1 MKYRPGSFSKHFA
14 WHATGLRKLYNAV
27 RAGFGETLAPVPRD
41 QWRANS
47 GIEDRALDLIPL
59 NFFLHNAHSRIS
71 VDELVLQSVT
81 RPHSIEF
88 DRLAL
93 FAFHL
98 NRVGKPPGGVERPA
112 MWANAFVR
120 ELLWHDGAWQSAA
133 LEDAALDPF
142 IADHMIATPGVQEKS
157 RNNYRGLFELCGY
170 VPTRLP
176 IINTG
181 ADHWLRS
188 ALFLAWDRLV
198 LDHGTQLKSALV
210 DYSRD
215 EELHKLVGL
224 PNRRFD
230 SQIGGLAEL
239 YLAADGP
246 DRFSAH
252 ISTPPLPE
260 LVEEVGTE
268 WIEQDE
274 IEQTVGRRL
283 RQVQAQL
290 RDRRKAAALRKRY
303 DNTCMVCGTK
313 LKVGRE
319 KFYAEAAHIKPLG
332 KPHNGPDVAKNM
344 LVLCPNHHLQFD
356 SGVLSFEKAGEEF
369 RVISKVAD
377 DAFHGKVLTVRHTLD
392 DEYVRWHRDWVTSL
406 WR

>member
-1 MKYRPGSFSKHFA
+1 MKHRPGSFSKNFA
-14 WHATGLRKLYNAV
+14 WGATALRKLYNAV
-27 RAGFGETLAPVPRD
+27 RAGFGGNLAPVPRE
-41 QWRANS
+41 QWRASS
-47 GIEDRALDLIPL
+47 GIGDRALDLIPV
-59 NFFLHNAHSRIS
+59 NFFLHNARGRIS
-71 VDELVLQSVT
+71 VDELVFQSVT

-93 FAFHL
+93 FALHL
-98 NRVGKPPGGVERPA
+98 NRVGKPPGGIERPA

-120 ELLWHDGAWQSAA
+120 ELLWRDGAWQSAG
-133 LEDAALDPF
+133 LEDAILDPF
-142 IADHMIATPGVQEKS
+142 IADHTAATPGVQEKC
-157 RNNYRGLFELCGY
+157 RNNYRRLFELCGY
-170 VPTRLP
+170 LPTRLP

-181 ADHWLRS
+181 ADQWLAS

-198 LDHGTQLKSALV
+198 LDNGTSSRSDLI

-230 SQIGGLAEL
+230 SQVGGLAEL
-239 YLAADGP
+239 YLIAGGH
-246 DRFSAH
+246 DRFGARAP
-252 ISTPPLPE
+252 TPAVPELPE
-260 LVEEVGTE
+260 EIGAE

-283 RQVQAQL
+283 QQVKAQL
-290 RDRRKAAALRKRY
+290 RDRRKAAAVRRHY
-303 DNTCMVCGTK
+303 DNTCTICGTK
-313 LKVGRE
+313 LQVGRD

-356 SGVLSFEKAGEEF
+356 SGVICFEKAG
-369 RVISKVAD
+369 
-377 DAFHGKVLTVRHTLD
+377 DAFRLVSRIAADPLHGKVLTLRHTLD
-392 DEYVRWHRDWVTSL
+392 DEYVQWHRDWVTSL

>member
-1 MKYRPGSFSKHFA
+1 MARQ
-14 WHATGLRKLYNAV
+14 V
-27 RAGFGETLAPVPRD
+27 
-41 QWRANS
+41 
-47 GIEDRALDLIPL
+47 GIADRALDLIPL
-59 NFFLHNAHSRIS
+59 NFFLHNARGRIS
-71 VDELVLQSVT
+71 VDELVFQSVT

-93 FAFHL
+93 FALHL
-98 NRVGKPPGGVERPA
+98 NRVGKPPGGIERPA

-120 ELLWHDGAWQSAA
+120 EPLWRDGAWQSAA
-133 LEDAALDPF
+133 LADAVLDPF
-142 IADHMIATPGVQEKS
+142 IADHMTATLGVQEKC
-157 RNNYRGLFELCGY
+157 RNNYRHLFELCGY
-170 VPTRLP
+170 LPTRLP

-181 ADHWLRS
+181 ADHWLPA

-198 LDHGTQLKSALV
+198 LDHGAASKSDLI

-230 SQIGGLAEL
+230 SQVGGLADL
-239 YLAADGP
+239 YLAAGRL
-246 DRFSAH
+246 DRFSARA
-252 ISTPPLPE
+252 PMPAMPE
-260 LVEEVGTE
+260 LPEEVGTE

-283 RQVQAQL
+283 QQVRAQQ
-290 RDRRKAAALRKRY
+290 RDRRKAAALRKHY
-303 DNTCMVCGTK
+303 DNTCMICGTK
-313 LKVGRE
+313 LQVGGD

-332 KPHNGPDVAKNM
+332 KPYNGPDVAKNM

-356 SGVLSFEKAGEEF
+356 SGMLCFEKTGKEF
-369 RVISKVAD
+369 RLMSRVAND
-377 DAFHGKVLTVRHTLD
+377 PLHGKVLKLKHPLD
-392 DEYVRWHRDWVTSL
+392 DEHVRWHRDWVASL